1 MPEFK
6 SRTGLHQQGFGLL
19 EVLISMLLAGL
30 VLLGLI
36 ATQIKALQYASS
48 SLSYTVA
55 AIQAQNAVERVWPS
69 LCSLQRGDIVYDA
82 AVQGQLLPVA
92 DTDPPGFVVQ
102 LQAPG
107 DYDFTVSPYA
117 YASGTPGNA
126 PVPPAAAA
134 APVLPAIFTVNVS
147 WSDQRFNDG
156 LANTLDLHSSFP
168 WLRNGGAC

>member
-1 MPEFK
+1 MPELATK
-6 SRTGLHQQGFGLL
+6 SGVYQQGFGLL

-69 LCSLQRGDIVYDA
+69 LCGLQRGDIVYDA
-82 AVQGQLLPVA
+82 ALQAQLLPVV
-92 DTDPPGFVVQ
+92 DMDPPGFVVQ
-102 LQAPG
+102 LLAPG
-107 DYDFTVSPYA
+107 VFDFTSSPYA

-126 PVPPAAAA
+126 PVQPAAAA
-134 APVLPAIFTVNVS
+134 TPVLPAVFAINVS
-147 WSDQRFNDG
+147 WNDQRFNDG